1 MSRGIFITFEGG
13 EGSGKS
19 THLRLLGERLRAE
32 GRTVLITREPGGC
45 PISEKIRA
53 LVLDRENVEMTPV
66 TEALLYA
73 AARAQHVAQ
82 VIRPALERGEIVLSD
97 RFLDSSIAYQGYGRG
112 LGEDLVRSINAPAI
126 DGLMPEVTFFLSVNV
141 RAAQGRI
148 ADRELDRLELAGLD
162 FHERVAAAFDQ
173 LAHGNNQRIILIE
186 TSHDP
191 KPVVHER
198 VWQALLDT
206 GLLEQK

>member
-19 THLRLLGERLRAE
+19 THLRLLSERLRAQ
-32 GRTVLITREPGGC
+32 GHTVLVTREPGGC
-45 PISEKIRA
+45 PISEKIRT
-53 LVLDRENVEMTPV
+53 LVLDRENAEMTPI

-82 VIRPALERGEIVLSD
+82 IIRPALERGDIVLCD
-97 RFLDSSIAYQGYGRG
+97 RFLDSSVAYQGYGRG
-112 LGEDLVRSINAPAI
+112 LGEEMVRTINAPAI
-126 DGLMPEVTFFLSVNV
+126 DGLMPDVTFFLSVNV

-148 ADRELDRLELAGLD
+148 ADRELDRLELAGVD
-162 FHERVAAAFDQ
+162 FHERVAAAFDR
-173 LAHGNNQRIILIE
+173 LAYGDNQRILLIE

-198 VWQALLDT
+198 VWQALLET
-206 GLLEQK
+206 GLLGLG